1 MAHAGDAPQ
10 PQLTL
15 SDFKSETLR
24 GAAGFIRVGQ
34 TRAGQWWFLDARN
47 RPFFS
52 RGVGAVNRSGRG
64 GGRSARPGPYTLA
77 VDQLH
82 GTEDAQKFVASVL
95 RRLRSW
101 HVNTLGAWATS
112 EFFDRGMF
120 YTEILEFR
128 KIAPETTIKLGG
140 ALVPDVFN
148 PAWVEACD
156 QWASALCLPRR
167 DSRELIGYF
176 TDNELGWAQSAAP
189 ATASGKGAPPA
200 APLTLLQICLSL
212 EPSFPAYHAAWEFA
226 LAAHGGELEALAR
239 AWELD
244 LPNKEALRQL
254 TRGDVAVTS
263 PGYARD
269 QERFTREFAR
279 RYFTVCS
286 AAIRRYDPQHL
297 VLGCRFAGPPPP
309 AVLAECLHPQVDV
322 ISVNEGREPLA
333 SWLKGQADGAGMPV
347 LLSEFSWTRESF
359 TRRLAAGERPGALT
373 TVERMLAQG
382 RAAFEQAAARPA
394 VVGYAWPRWADAAE
408 DQPPFGVG
416 LVHIDDREAREHTE
430 LFSDLNARVAALH
443 ATAVHAS
450 SSPSQ

>member
-1 MAHAGDAPQ
+1 MAHAGDAPH
-10 PQLTL
+10 LTL

-24 GAAGFIRVGQ
+24 GAVGFIRVGQ
-34 TRAGQWWFLDARN
+34 ARSGQWWFLDARN

-52 RGVGAVNRSGRG
+52 RGVGSLNRSGRS
-64 GGRSARPGPYTLA
+64 GGRSARPGPYTA
-77 VDQLH
+77 TVDHLH
-82 GTEDAQKFVASVL
+82 GTADSQKFVASAL
-95 RRLRSW
+95 RRLRAW
-101 HVNTLGAWATS
+101 HVNTLGAWATA

-148 PAWVEACD
+148 PTWVEACD

-167 DSRELIGYF
+167 ESRELIGYF
-176 TDNELGWAQSAAP
+176 TDNELGWAQPEASVP
-189 ATASGKGAPPA
+189 ASGKGGARAAPP
-200 APLTLLQICLSL
+200 TLLQICLSL
-212 EPSFPAYHAAWEFA
+212 EPSFPAYHAAWEFT
-226 LAAHGGELEALAR
+226 LAAHGGGLEALAR
-239 AWELD
+239 AWDVE

-254 TRGDVAVTS
+254 TRGDVAISS

-297 VLGCRFAGPPPP
+297 VLGCRFAGPPPA
-309 AVLAECLHPQVDV
+309 AVLAECVHPQVDV
-322 ISVNEGREPLA
+322 VSVNESREPLVA
-333 SWLKGQADGAGMPV
+333 WLGGMNDGGSMPV
-347 LLSEFSWTRESF
+347 VLSEFSWTGESF
-359 TRRLAAGERPGALT
+359 TRRPAAGERHGGLT

-382 RAAFEQAAARPA
+382 RAAFERAAEHPA
-394 VVGYAWPRWADAAE
+394 VAGYVWPRWADAAE
-408 DQPPFGVG
+408 DQPPFGSG

-430 LFSDLNARVAALH
+430 LFSDLNARAAALH
-443 ATAVHAS
+443 AAPPHAS
-450 SSPSQ
+450 LSPPK